1 MDSGK
6 EYYRNPESW
15 DFEEKVW
22 RSKPP
27 GAHENAVPQPKF
39 GTFPGYKE
47 ESAKFHQI
55 RKGDFYDIV
64 F

>member
-1 MDSGK
+1 MDSGG
-6 EYYRNPESW
+6 EYYRHPESW
-15 DFEEKVW
+15 DAESKTW

-27 GAHENAVPQPKF
+27 GAHDNAVPQPKF

-47 ESAKFHQI
+47 ESSTFYKI
-55 RKGDFYDIV
+55 KKGDEYDIV